1 MVGFISRQSM
11 GRVEWW
17 HGGILRMVYVEKT
30 GNFSVLGLTG
40 LPCVQVSK
48 KREDVHKLVSTI
60 LSTVHHLEE
69 ESTEQEPVPE
79 PRLTPLE
86 EQLLKDMRPV
96 LGKVYKEEGLNDVS
110 ASAEMEHLDC
120 VRMNYERVLRIRKQ
134 RETTQRNESLLK
146 VTLKGLVDSG
156 VSLTEVI
163 EAARDM
169 SESESV

>member
-69 ESTEQEPVPE
+69 ESTEPVPE

-86 EQLLKDMRPV
+86 AKLLEDMRPV

-134 RETTQRNESLLK
+134 RETTQRNESL
-146 VTLKGLVDSG
+146 VQSALKGLLDSG
-156 VSLTEVI
+156 VSLSEVI
-163 EAARDM
+163 ETARDM
-169 SESESV
+169 SESV

>member
-1 MVGFISRQSM
+1 MVGFIARQSM

-17 HGGILRMVYVEKT
+17 HGGIMRMVYVEKT

-48 KREDVHKLVSTI
+48 KRADVHKLVSTI
-60 LSTVHHLEE
+60 LSTVHHLED
-69 ESTEQEPVPE
+69 ESTEPE
-79 PRLTPLE
+79 PRLTSLE
-86 EQLLKDMRPV
+86 EQLLEDMRPV

-134 RETTQRNESLLK
+134 REYAQRNESL
-146 VTLKGLVDSG
+146 VQSALKGLVESG
-156 VSLTEVI
+156 VSLSEVI

-169 SESESV
+169 SESELESV